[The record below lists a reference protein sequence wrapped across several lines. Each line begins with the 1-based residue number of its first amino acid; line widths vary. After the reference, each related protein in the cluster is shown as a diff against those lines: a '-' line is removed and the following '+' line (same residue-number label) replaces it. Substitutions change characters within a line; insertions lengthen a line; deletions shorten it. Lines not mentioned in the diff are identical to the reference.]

1 MGFFGRGSAA
11 RQLEMADVLRQAADA
26 VDAGVP
32 MSAAIMGTTGTR
44 SVKSQAT
51 NYVERSAKVLYRM
64 NVPALERE
72 ESASDQTFF
81 LRACADALEGNLDQM
96 KCLTADVLSAGAAA
110 WKGGD
115 TTISEAVMSAD
126 APSMVRRTAIRE
138 IEIALTSLNDEPLAW
153 QEENRPDYDWAPLVQ
168 ALEEGLRQRSS
179 DPAG

>member
-11 RQLEMADVLRQAADA
+11 RQIEVADALRQAADA

-32 MSAAIMGTTGTR
+32 MSGAITGTTGTHA
-44 SVKSQAT
+44 VKSQAAS
-51 NYVERSAKVLYRM
+51 YVERSAKVLYGM
-64 NVPALERE
+64 SVPALERE
-72 ESASDQTFF
+72 ESLPDQTFF

-96 KCLTADVLSAGAAA
+96 KCLTADVLSAGLAA
-110 WKGGD
+110 WKAGD
-115 TTISEAVMSAD
+115 ATISDAVMSVD

-138 IEIALTSLNDEPLAW
+138 IEIALKSLNAEPLAW
-153 QEENRPDYDWAPLVQ
+153 QEQNRPEYDWAPLVQ

>member
-32 MSAAIMGTTGTR
+32 MSAAITGTTGAR

-51 NYVERSAKVLYRM
+51 NYVERSAKVLYAM
-64 NVPALERE
+64 SVPALERE
-72 ESASDQTFF
+72 ESVSDQTFF
-81 LRACADALEGNLDQM
+81 LRACADALEGNLDRM

-153 QEENRPDYDWAPLVQ
+153 QEENRPEYDWAPLVQ
-168 ALEEGLRQRSS
+168 ALEEGLRKRSS